1 MNVPFAR
8 GRNILD
14 VALSSL
20 RRRRA
25 RNLSLLAVYT
35 GIVFLLASLLFL
47 VHALKREAA
56 VLLEGAPDLV
66 VQRMIAGRHDPI
78 PTSYGKAIA
87 GIRGVTAVTP
97 RLWGYYYDR
106 AFGANYTVLV
116 PERDTIAPGTITV
129 GAGVARAQRVAT
141 GDLVNFRSSRG
152 APLLLTVGRILSADS
167 DLVAAD
173 LVLLSAADFQT
184 LFEPSAE
191 RATDLAISV
200 GNPREI
206 PTVAAKIVEH
216 LPDARVVTRTE
227 ILRTYDAIFDWRGGM
242 IVVLLGAAILA
253 FVILAW
259 DRAAG
264 LSAEER
270 REIGIL
276 KGIGWDTADVLL
288 LKLWEGAAISFTA
301 FLAGTLLAWGHV
313 FLFSAVLF
321 EPALK
326 GWSVIYPAFRLNP
339 DVDGYQLAVIFCLS
353 VVPYTAATVIP
364 SWVAASSDPDAAM
377 RSTP

>member
-1 MNVPFAR
+1 MTVPFAR

-35 GIVFLLASLLFL
+35 AIVFLLASLLFL
-47 VHALKREAA
+47 VQALKREAGL
-56 VLLEGAPDLV
+56 LLEGAPDLV
-66 VQRMIAGRHDPI
+66 VQRLSAGRHDLI
-78 PTSYGKAIA
+78 PAAHGEAIA
-87 GIRGVTAVTP
+87 AIRGVTAVTP

-106 AFGANYTVLV
+106 AFGANYTLLV
-116 PERDTIAPGTITV
+116 PPGETIAPGTVAV
-129 GAGVARAQRVAT
+129 GDGVARSQRVAA
-141 GDLVNFRSSRG
+141 GDLVNFRTSRG
-152 APLLLTVGRILSADS
+152 APLLLAVSRIFPADS

-173 LVLLSAADFQT
+173 LVLLSAADYQT
-184 LFEPSAE
+184 LFDPPAGQ
-191 RATDLAISV
+191 ATDLAVSV
-200 GNPREI
+200 GNPHEI
-206 PTVAAKIVEH
+206 PTVAVKIIEQ
-216 LPDARVVTRTE
+216 LPDVRVVTRAE
-227 ILRTYDAIFDWRGGM
+227 IRRTYDAIFDWRGGL
-242 IVVLLGAAILA
+242 IAVVLGVAVLA
-253 FVILAW
+253 FAILAW

-288 LKLWEGAAISFTA
+288 LKLWEGSAISLTA
-301 FLAGTLLAWGHV
+301 FLAGTLLAWAHV
-313 FLFSAVLF
+313 FLFSAGLF
-321 EPALK
+321 EQTLK
-326 GWSVIYPAFRLNP
+326 GWSVVYPSFRLAP
-339 DVDGYQLAVIFCLS
+339 DVDAYQLAVIFCLS

-364 SWVAASSDPDAAM
+364 SWLAASADPEAAM